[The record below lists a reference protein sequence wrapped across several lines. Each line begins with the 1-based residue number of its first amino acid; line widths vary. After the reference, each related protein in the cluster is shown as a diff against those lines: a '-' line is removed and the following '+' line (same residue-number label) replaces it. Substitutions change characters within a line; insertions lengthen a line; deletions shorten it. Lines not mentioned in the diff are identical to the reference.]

1 MSQPT
6 NMQKLYKKYTDLQG
20 ENLELKE
27 EISELEAE
35 IRDAIA
41 VSEKNKEIHEKV
53 NFLEKLGRKKLEEL
67 QVKYDALME
76 KHIPMKQEL
85 QKLKEKRTKRKRKR
99 LKKLQKEEKEA
110 QDAKREGDVKRLKT
124 LR

>member
-1 MSQPT
+1 MSNPT

-41 VSEKNKEIHEKV
+41 VSRKNKEIHDKI
-53 NFLEKLGRKKLEEL
+53 NFLEKKHRKELEEL
-67 QVKYDALME
+67 QVKYDALLE
-76 KHIPMKQEL
+76 KGV
-85 QKLKEKRTKRKRKR
+85 KRKRTNPRDRDGKR
-99 LKKLQKEEKEA
+99 TRTEE
-110 QDAKREGDVKRLKT
+110 
-124 LR
+124 